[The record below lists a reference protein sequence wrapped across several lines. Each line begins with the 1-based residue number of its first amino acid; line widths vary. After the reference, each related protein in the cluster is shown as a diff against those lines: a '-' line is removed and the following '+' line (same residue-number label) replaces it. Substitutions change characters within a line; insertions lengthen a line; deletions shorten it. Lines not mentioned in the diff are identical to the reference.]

1 MLLFFC
7 TGGTGAAYRCIETW
21 IEGIKIFRIK
31 LILDGPEC
39 FAEALKMN
47 NLSCTEEADGL
58 DNIRLLDKPENVVIS
73 AAGFLLC
80 CKVFMKICDRVS
92 LRLKFTGVK
101 RNTAGCLWP
110 DSDCVIHIIR
120 SKTGFLD
127 FFRRESPCQ
136 LMNNGSHHFQ
146 MSQLLGAD
154 IVIVIAHVNF

>member
-47 NLSCTEEADGL
+47 NLSCAEEADGL
-58 DNIRLLDKPENVVIS
+58 DNIRLLYKPENVVIS

-80 CKVFMKICDRVS
+80 C
-92 LRLKFTGVK
+92 
-101 RNTAGCLWP
+101 N
-110 DSDCVIHIIR
+110 HIR
-120 SKTGFLD
+120 TTL
-127 FFRRESPCQ
+127 
-136 LMNNGSHHFQ
+136 H
-146 MSQLLGAD
+146 
-154 IVIVIAHVNF
+154 

>member
-80 CKVFMKICDRVS
+80 CKVFMKICDRVY
-92 LRLKFTGVK
+92 
-101 RNTAGCLWP
+101 
-110 DSDCVIHIIR
+110 R
-120 SKTGFLD
+120 SAVTY
-127 FFRRESPCQ
+127 ESRKPQ
-136 LMNNGSHHFQ
+136 
-146 MSQLLGAD
+146 
-154 IVIVIAHVNF
+154 